1 MIERSTIST
10 PDGGTIY
17 LDKGYHDA
25 PPSRPYHLVGCG
37 MWFESPEAAQAYV
50 NEHWNDPAPEH
61 GEDTRY
67 ARMEASFGE
76 LP

>member
-1 MIERSTIST
+1 MIERITLST

-17 LDKGYHDA
+17 LDKGYHSA
-25 PPSRPYHLVGCG
+25 PVDRPYHLVGCG
-37 MWFESPEAAQAYV
+37 LWFESPESAQAHI
-50 NEHWNDPAPEH
+50 NDHWNDPVEP
-61 GEDTRY
+61 DDNRY